1 MDDAPASTALAAR
14 VATPISQ
21 LCPDLLEQQ
30 SRVVR
35 GEVTICWPLNSI
47 RQSFAFVIAEPDVR
61 LRASHGQIRVQID
74 GPNAKAV
81 AQSGIFS
88 GDEVLLALDG
98 AEWADNS
105 YQDTRIPGSSSLWE
119 LRYPGRI
126 LLEFAS
132 DSGETKTLDLDRDQS
147 AGPSG
152 VAAVYEVPIIDI
164 HVPDAPAV
172 SSPVRPAEP
181 DEYASPAFIKRARLS
196 YGSLLDTDND
206 LFEEDGWVKG
216 KGRKKARFGRYSNS
230 WRYTSRSP
238 SPESSG
244 DDVESSGPAA
254 TTNDAPPVAHPL
266 QPLDEPSMAD
276 NGYQVVE
283 ADITPEK
290 ARDGLETAHSPAR
303 EQLIPPEEAKS
314 KGTPQNPVEIDD
326 GPADD
331 DLARSARE
339 DEPGQL
345 SVSSHGDEP
354 TQMRITFPAAQG
366 FAAPSLGDY
375 SSPRFAA
382 NIPGSS
388 SAYEGPS
395 LEEQVRFGFHHSPAA
410 TTLVDSQ
417 QPQTVPLWNLA
428 SSQVMDHNHV
438 DAELNIDPAL
448 VAAEAPGRTLDD
460 QPVSFPGGEPLG
472 TPDNYNQQR
481 FQNEAEDAM
490 AVDAE
495 GDGVKSLSDSCSDGD
510 ESEYERELAN
520 EAGDDYDMRAYAD
533 VDDDVEDDEL
543 DQEQADY
550 NDGEIFED
558 GGSYYSDEEGEEYL
572 SNQEDE
578 ERLYDEDGVSES
590 DGDAASSPIHRAP
603 VQPLQQAG
611 PIVID
616 LLSDSSDDEDGDTNP
631 PVPLASTSMRT
642 LQHTAQNSP
651 PSPSY
656 EVRPD
661 DRLSENSEDSEGY
674 EGSEATEG
682 SDIDASGESE
692 DELDGFDGPA
702 PTTQLRDQPATP
714 IDGATRGDDVSNSEL
729 SDDDRDGDEIRDE
742 TGDVEEP
749 SMEAPLSP
757 AVAAPSDQNSNSA
770 DRDQV
775 ADIAVALPVDEKSE
789 KTPAEGAHT
798 PLISGAPVQLPVAEV
813 TMEDPEATHA
823 PNSDMEGPSG
833 AVSSGHGV
841 GLSVDSQDS
850 TARPSTPKATRS
862 LADKEEVERVDEVD
876 LLVVPPPIPQSIGS
890 KGPEEYH
897 SAENT
902 ISSPGAGD
910 TLYPKA
916 VDSETA
922 GQLPTPLDTQPEAVL
937 GTQAAGDST
946 MQVDTQP
953 SSQDDAN
960 TSHKTQAAS
969 SLEVACA
976 TTTTTIVEYVEV
988 VELDG
993 DDSSEQESTD
1003 DEMAD
1008 VRSDGSSLHSDE
1020 LEVVMEHASAIDSIS
1035 AFATQEALST
1045 QDEPLSPLDAYDNT
1059 SVSDFS
1065 DGKGRSEAEASF
1077 RTPTRTERNSVP
1089 SSQPHTA
1096 PNPSAQDSSV
1106 HLSASEELPKDAAS
1120 SQSSAEDVTALD
1132 SPVLGVMEELSSD
1145 VEQSAHAPTTQ
1156 EPPLVSSPAVESGR
1170 GQIVMQ
1176 SEMGFATQAPCSG
1189 DEYVNA
1195 DILTQSQNIQRL
1207 VPYSPDAGAPG
1218 ETHQQ
1223 RSSRFASQE
1232 PPSDEDQEMDD
1243 DAQSD
1248 QVTSASEDIDESE
1261 DDESARVVKE
1271 AGTATNH
1278 GPEDAS
1284 FDSEAH
1290 GPHESD
1296 SAKATP
1302 SLPKADFKIDIRD
1315 EYRVNDALPSPAQE
1329 EPQERSGSSVAE
1341 MEVAAPSPPEPT
1353 QASHGNASDTVAMRA
1368 DEETPTR
1375 RALRKAKVN
1384 LAAPAPSDPSIKLA
1398 RAAAGVRKVL
1408 PTAEIGPGQES
1419 PCQPT
1424 TPAAS
1429 LAATSPW
1436 SAGSSPTGTGQP
1448 SFQHT
1453 ASEYSDTGRV
1463 IDKSATMTPEQISK
1477 LQKLDVIT
1485 SILGPDWGGSGGTPP
1500 STITPRATNEVKKIA
1515 EEAQQL
1521 LPSALFEYF
1530 RVHLWTVPPE
1540 NCLDELQGF
1549 FVRSFPYGTFPER
1562 KAQQAVKDMRRIIKS
1577 RSNLKPRSQTP
1588 QKAQD
1593 PSLKLAKA
1601 VLNSP
1606 SRNLR
1611 APNAGDG
1618 DADTTPETTTTTI
1631 TSLKLEIGR
1640 FFRGNMADYTTLIS
1654 LRLHPGKQLSVVG
1667 VVTAASKQPVRT
1679 KARQYAISISI
1690 TDHTISPTNV
1700 VEVQFYML
1708 HREALPVAKPGD
1720 RVLLRNFTVV
1730 GLTGRGHGL
1739 RSNDASE
1746 YAVFDDKRDEVGG
1759 NRSSHDHEDNGDNDE
1774 GGSGSTQQ
1782 MAQIRGGPIELED
1795 YEYEIATLLKNW
1807 YSLLPPASKEKLEKA
1822 NRKMATAGAAIL
1834 VGG

>member
-1045 QDEPLSPLDAYDNT
+1045 QDEPLSPLDA
-1059 SVSDFS
+1059 
-1065 DGKGRSEAEASF
+1065 
-1077 RTPTRTERNSVP
+1077 TERNSVP